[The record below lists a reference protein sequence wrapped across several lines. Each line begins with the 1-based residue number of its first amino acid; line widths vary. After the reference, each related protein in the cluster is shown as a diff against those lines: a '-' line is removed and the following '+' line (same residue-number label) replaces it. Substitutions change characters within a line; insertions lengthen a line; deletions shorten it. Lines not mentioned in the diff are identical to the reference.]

1 MQMSRMIKKCEDD
14 FPGKGGTARMYI
26 HIGGTYAVS
35 DKYILGVFDFDGTT
49 LPGSDTIAYLRKA
62 ELEDR
67 VESVSPDL
75 PRSFIV
81 TLDRVYYSP
90 IAAATIRR
98 RMERAGDAIKSGN
111 WLHEDQTVASNNTN
125 YTAKQNSC

>member
-1 MQMSRMIKKCEDD
+1 
-14 FPGKGGTARMYI
+14 MYI

-49 LPGSDTIAYLRKA
+49 QPGSDTIEYLRKA
-62 ELEDR
+62 EMDSR

-90 IAAATIRR
+90 IAATTIRR
-98 RMERAGDAIKSGN
+98 RMDRAVDAIKSGS
-111 WLHEDQTVASNNTN
+111 WLHEDQVVT
-125 YTAKQNSC
+125 

>member
-1 MQMSRMIKKCEDD
+1 MWYNHNVTHDVDEQPEDEYSEQ
-14 FPGKGGTARMYI
+14 GETSRMYI

-35 DKYILGVFDFDGTT
+35 DKYIIGVFDFDGTT
-49 LPGSDTIAYLRKA
+49 QPGSNTIVYLRKA
-62 ELEDR
+62 ESDNR

-90 IAAATIRR
+90 ITAATIRR
-98 RMERAGDAIKSGN
+98 RMERSGEAIKNGS
-111 WLHEDQTVASNNTN
+111 WLHEDQIHTHGTE
-125 YTAKQNSC
+125 KEE